1 MADLKTLGI
10 YETLEEI
17 KKITKKQFRNQIN
30 KKIRENAFN
39 YLKSK
44 QKKKGGEIKYTEFEM
59 AEYLMPNDQN
69 MNI

>member
-30 KKIRENAFN
+30 KKIRENAFD
-39 YLKSK
+39 YLKS
-44 QKKKGGEIKYTEFEM
+44 
-59 AEYLMPNDQN
+59 
-69 MNI
+69 